1 MTLRSC
7 NFSSLKLEKRAKFT
21 YKIANWNFNSR
32 ILVTIIFRKG
42 IQSAKTNGI
51 IKGRGRWE
59 GCDLN
64 CFFNNFGNILVD
76 FLNRYN

>member
-59 GCDLN
+59 GCDLVSLI
-64 CFFNNFGNILVD
+64 ILEI
-76 FLNRYN
+76 F